1 MIIEIKL
8 TEKETKQILS
18 DKYSPM
24 FPDKEIDVSFSY
36 SHGTT
41 ITFTDKEVTGEN
53 PESETKGQ

>member
-24 FPDKEIDVSFSY
+24 FPDKVIDILFSY
-36 SHGTT
+36 SYGTN
-41 ITFTDKEVTGEN
+41 ITFTDKLEAE
-53 PESETKGQ
+53 ESKTLEIEKE